1 MEAKLKPLKFKLLG
15 AASSI
20 ILTTLAANGIAVAQ
34 EAPDDSVITTSTG
47 DDADQTLEQD
57 RIVVTGTRLQRTNAQ
72 SSIPLQ
78 TFGAADLEEI
88 GTTDLA
94 EALVQLP
101 GVSESISPTNSNNLI
116 QTSGLS
122 TINLRRLGDDRTLV
136 LINGKRA
143 VSNSGNAD
151 RVSLSTLPIGFVER
165 TEVTTGGASA
175 IYGSDAIA
183 GVANFLLEDDFTGF
197 EFDGRYSSPE
207 ASGGQEL
214 RLNGRVGQQFADDKG
229 YFLFALSYR
238 DEQIIRADESRPE
251 SIRAV
256 EFDDPISSTGSDGW
270 TGEIDLPGCGGV
282 DTERHCFVPSFSIS
296 TPGGVF
302 EGDAWFV
309 NGQWFNDESLRPSN
323 RPDGSDF
330 FSDFDGYNFRPG
342 RSLNGARELFNAA
355 LTSSYEFS
363 PELEGSLTVMYSEI
377 DSVTAGGFETLNDND
392 SFGILNDST
401 IGNIASDHPFI
412 PPEVEETRS
421 GSVSFDRRLVELGEQ
436 QRQNNRRTLRT
447 IADLKGQ
454 LNENFD
460 WELYATYGKFEQH
473 QYNPNEY
480 NHLNAQRALDIE
492 SDGNGGFQCAD
503 EAARAD
509 GCVPINIFGEGTITA
524 AAADY
529 IRYNGYATQERIQ
542 YTAGGF
548 VSGDLF
554 EIPAGDIKFA
564 AGAEFRREEQDT
576 IGDPDGDQIG
586 GLDGDPTTDDI
597 NVTSLAVFPS
607 VTSDY
612 EVVEGFAEIDVP
624 ILRDQLNLQAAA
636 RVGDYNTIGTI
647 FSYNVGAVWAP
658 IEDLRFRTQYSR
670 SQRAPSLT
678 ELFSPP
684 RQDADNLDDPCEGL
698 QPDGT
703 GIDQPDG
710 DGGENADLAIVSANC
725 LSEAGIQA
733 NFLDPDFDPDIGFD
747 APGSVNGPNSGNP
760 NVKEETA
767 DTFTIG
773 AVYEPS
779 FIPNLTLIADY
790 YQIEIEDAIT
800 SISTQNTVDLC
811 YSSADFPNNK
821 FCDVITR
828 NPATGDVTEVINFQ
842 ENLNE
847 EIVAGIDVSALYDFE
862 IPSVPG
868 DFNADLRYTHYLEQE
883 VTFTGIGGTELTTSP
898 LGEIGDGEDEWRLRL
913 RYELNNFVTSYTVT
927 YLGGGVDDLL
937 NDPSADDDRFF
948 EVDGQDFHRV
958 FMSYTWGDDSQYRIY
973 GGVNNIFDDLGP
985 LVPTG
990 LDNGSSLNIVTP
1002 LNDVVGRE
1010 FFVGTRIRF

>member
-1 MEAKLKPLKFKLLG
+1 MKPLKFKLLG

-20 ILTTLAANGIAVAQ
+20 ILTTMAANGIAVAQ

-47 DDADQTLEQD
+47 DDTDQTLEQD
-57 RIVVTGTRLQRTNAQ
+57 KIVVTGTRIQRTNAQ

-197 EFDGRYSSPE
+197 EVDGRYSSPE

-214 RLNGRVGQQFADDKG
+214 RLNGRVGQEFADDKG

-238 DEQIIRADESRPE
+238 DEQIIRADESRPD

-256 EFDDPISSTGSDGW
+256 EFDDPAVGNNSW
-270 TGEIDLPGCGGV
+270 TNEINLPGC
-282 DTERHCFVPSFSIS
+282 DPSNENRHCFVPSLSIS

-309 NGQWFNDESLRPSN
+309 DGRWFNDQSLAPSDRPA
-323 RPDGSDF
+323 GEDF
-330 FSDFDGYNFRPG
+330 FTDFDGYNFRPG

-392 SFGILNDST
+392 SFGILSDST

-509 GCVPINIFGEGTITA
+509 GCVPINIFGEGTITPEA
-524 AAADY
+524 ANY

-548 VSGDLF
+548 FSGDLF

-658 IEDLRFRTQYSR
+658 IEDLRFRSQYSR

-733 NFLDPDFDPDIGFD
+733 NFLDPDFDPTVGFD

-847 EIVAGIDVSALYDFE
+847 EIVSGIDVSALYDFE
-862 IPSVPG
+862 IPSIPG

-1010 FFVGTRIRF
+1010 FFVGT